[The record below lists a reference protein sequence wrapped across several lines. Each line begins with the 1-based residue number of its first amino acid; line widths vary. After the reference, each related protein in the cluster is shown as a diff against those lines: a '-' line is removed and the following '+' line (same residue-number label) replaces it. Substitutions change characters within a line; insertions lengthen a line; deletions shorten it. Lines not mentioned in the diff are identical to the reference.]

1 MKSTHLLG
9 KEPTSLPLAADDITE
24 LHAARLLLLIHHC
37 GSKDQIEGLTK
48 LAKLDFF
55 VRYPA
60 FFNRAAK
67 LSNAVTS
74 QQSEKETSIESSM
87 VRHHYGPWDKRYYQ
101 VLAFLES
108 RGLLCVAKRKNTFEF
123 SLTDVGQKKASSLS
137 KEDSF
142 GPLIS
147 HMKLVKKAFGRKNGT
162 QLKNLVY
169 EIFDAEVK
177 QRKLGDVIQ

>member
-1 MKSTHLLG
+1 MKSARLLG
-9 KEPTSLPLAADDITE
+9 IEPTSLPVAADDITE

-37 GSKDQIEGLTK
+37 GSKDQIDGLTK

-60 FFNRAAK
+60 FFYRAAK
-67 LSNAVTS
+67 RPNDAAS
-74 QQSEKETSIESSM
+74 QQSEGGLNVESSM

-101 VLAFLES
+101 VLAFLEA
-108 RGLLCVAKRKNTFEF
+108 RGVLSVTKQGNTFEF
-123 SLTDVGQKKASSLS
+123 TLTDMGCAKANALS
-137 KEDSF
+137 QEKSF
-142 GPLIS
+142 VLLVS
-147 HMKLVKKAFGRKNGT
+147 HMKAVKKAFGKKTGT

-169 EIFDAEVK
+169 AVFDAEVK

>member
-1 MKSTHLLG
+1 MKSAHLLG

-24 LHAARLLLLIHHC
+24 LHAARLLLLIQHC
-37 GSKDQIEGLTK
+37 GSKNQIDGLTK

-55 VRYPA
+55 VRYPS
-60 FFNRAAK
+60 FYNRAAMY
-67 LSNAVTS
+67 SNNVVS
-74 QQSEKETSIESSM
+74 QENKEGSSIESSM

-108 RGLLCVAKRKNTFEF
+108 RGLLSVAKRGNTYEF
-123 SLTDVGQKKASSLS
+123 ALTNTGQAKATSLS
-137 KEDSF
+137 REGSF
-142 GPLIS
+142 RPLVS
-147 HMKLVKKAFGRKNGT
+147 HMKAVKKIFGRKTGT